1 MLAPASLV
9 QVKNFILAMF
19 VKIVLGGI
27 FRDYILVNILIRPN
41 FAVNSLKKHPTK
53 LNQELDV
60 EIEYRWNLGYLAS
73 IFGPPL
79 LGQVKLS
86 TNR

>member
-60 EIEYRWNLGYLAS
+60 EIEYR
-73 IFGPPL
+73 
-79 LGQVKLS
+79 
-86 TNR
+86 